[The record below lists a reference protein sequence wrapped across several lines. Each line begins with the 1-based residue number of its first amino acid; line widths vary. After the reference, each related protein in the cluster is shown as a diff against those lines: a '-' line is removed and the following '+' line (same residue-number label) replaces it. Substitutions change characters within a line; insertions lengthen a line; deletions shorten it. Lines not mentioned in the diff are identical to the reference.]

1 VPGGGFRSRPY
12 WKQTSFEED
21 AHIPRMDGRELFKFA
36 VTKLP
41 ATARELCASQGL
53 ALEEID
59 VFLAHQANGRI
70 NEHIRKDLGVPV
82 EKLPSNIERFGNT
95 SGATVPILIDEE
107 MRAGRVKKGQLAMV
121 LALGTGV
128 HWGCA
133 LWKL

>member
-1 VPGGGFRSRPY
+1 MM
-12 WKQTSFEED
+12 ED
-21 AHIPRMDGRELFKFA
+21 
-36 VTKLP
+36 
-41 ATARELCASQGL
+41 
-53 ALEEID
+53 ID
-59 VFLAHQANGRI
+59 LYVLHQANGRI

-82 EKLPSNIERFGNT
+82 EKLPSNIDRFGNT